1 MGRTDRKDQTMMP
14 QNHALILEGGG
25 MRGYFNAGVL
35 DALMEEGMQFPY
47 VIGVSAGAANAL
59 SYVSNQYER
68 NKQIIE
74 QWVCDPRYIG
84 KRNLFTYGSIMNMD
98 FIFHQMPQKYLPVD
112 WDAFY
117 GSPIHYLIGAFDL
130 ISGQTQW
137 LEKQDVDEQADVLI
151 ASCSLPFI
159 SKIVR
164 WHGHLLLDGGLV
176 DAIPIQKSIQDGNQ
190 FHVICMTQNP
200 GYVKRPTNLRL
211 AKIFY
216 RKYPKLLEALESR
229 HRNYNEQVKLCEQ
242 LEREGKAIIIRP
254 QKKVCVG
261 RLERDRQKI
270 LDLYFEGRAET
281 QKAIAH
287 YRQLQT
293 K

>member
-1 MGRTDRKDQTMMP
+1 MERTDQTMMP
-14 QNHALILEGGG
+14 QGHALVLEGGG

-47 VIGVSAGAANAL
+47 VIGVSAGAANSF
-59 SYVSNQYER
+59 SYVSGQYER

-84 KRNLFTYGSIMNMD
+84 KRNLFTCGSVMNMD
-98 FIFHQMPQKYLPVD
+98 FIFREMPQRYLPVD
-112 WDAFY
+112 WDSFY
-117 GSPIHYLIGAFDL
+117 QSPIHYLVGAFDL
-130 ISGQTQW
+130 ISGQTRW
-137 LEKQDVDEQADVLI
+137 LTKQDIDEQADVLI
-151 ASCSLPFI
+151 ASCSLPFV

-164 WHGHLLLDGGLV
+164 RQGRLLLDGGLV
-176 DAIPIQKSIQDGNQ
+176 DAIPIHKSMQDGNG

-200 GYVKRPTNLRL
+200 GYVKQPNGMRL

-216 RKYPKLLEALESR
+216 RKYPKLIEALESR
-229 HRNYNEQVKLCEQ
+229 HRHYNEQVKLCEQ

-281 QKAIAH
+281 KKAIAR